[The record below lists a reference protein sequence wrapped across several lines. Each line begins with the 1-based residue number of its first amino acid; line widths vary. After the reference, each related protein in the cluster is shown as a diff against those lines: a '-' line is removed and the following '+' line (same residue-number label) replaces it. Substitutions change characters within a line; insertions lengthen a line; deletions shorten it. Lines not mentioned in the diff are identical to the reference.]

1 MTLSV
6 LDLFS
11 GIGGNTL
18 ALHGITRTVAYCEFD
33 KHAQAVLKSRMAD
46 GLIPDAPIFPD
57 VTTLKGSDV
66 GTIDMIVG
74 GFPCQDISCAGKGAG
89 IAEGTRSGLFYQIMR
104 LTDELQPRFL
114 FLENVPAIRTRGL
127 DIVLREIT
135 ERGYDCRW
143 TMLSAAQVGA
153 RHKRERWF
161 ALAVRRDQE
170 STNAEHSRRQP
181 AAFDSRDTTSV
192 CGSAQ
197 GTDRTC
203 EFEGVDTP
211 RDVAYSNERGLQKT
225 RTKLEATGFAGEGA
239 NVSDTCE
246 SGLQRGE
253 ASRYLGCEGENS
265 EQYVTRRHQSHDGGA
280 AKSSVGGMVNGISE
294 RLVEGLPDYLRAGYW
309 EKEPCER
316 VTQEREQRVERIKR
330 LGNAVVPLQARTA
343 FIKLMFNE
351 ARRG

>member
-18 ALHGITRTVAYCEFD
+18 ALHGITKTVAYCEFD

-89 IAEGTRSGLFYQIMR
+89 IVEGTRSGLFYEIMR
-104 LTDELQPRFL
+104 LTDEIKPRFL

-127 DIVLREIT
+127 DIVLRELT
-135 ERGYDCRW
+135 QRRYDCRW

-170 STNAEHSRRQP
+170 STNAEHVGRQP
-181 AAFDSRDTTSV
+181 TTVDSRDTTPIRS
-192 CGSAQ
+192 STQ
-197 GTDRTC
+197 GADGTC
-203 EFEGVDTP
+203 EFEGVDT
-211 RDVAYSNERGLQKT
+211 S
-225 RTKLEATGFAGEGA
+225 A
-239 NVSDTCE
+239 NVPDTCE
-246 SGLQRGE
+246 PGLQGSG
-253 ASRYLGCEGENS
+253 ASGHFGSEGTDSKQQLAGRN
-265 EQYVTRRHQSHDGGA
+265 QSHDGRTA
-280 AKSSVGGMVNGISE
+280 QSDMDRMADGISLG
-294 RLVEGLPDYLRAGYW
+294 LVEGLPDYLRADYW

-351 ARRG
+351 ARR